1 MADPV
6 KVLAQEITLGT
17 SANDVSIATLVRIVN
32 NTAGSA
38 LITQKYANGTTIST
52 FTLGSNSSG
61 FGDIF
66 LIKQPTD
73 TVQSNVAS
81 GVLAVSVGYY

>member
-17 SANDVSIATLVRIVN
+17 SANDVSIATLDRIVN

>member
-6 KVLAQEITLGT
+6 KVLAQEINLNSTPNT
-17 SANDVSIATLVRIVN
+17 VSTATLVRIVN
-32 NTAGSA
+32 NTAGAA
-38 LITQKYANGTTIST
+38 LITQKDSANTTIST

>member
-6 KVLAQEITLGT
+6 KVLAQEITLNST
-17 SANDVSIATLVRIVN
+17 PNNVSISTLVRIVN
-32 NTAGSA
+32 NTAGAA

-66 LIKQPTD
+66 LIKQPTE